1 MINLFDVEVAWID
14 TKEGLAWLKMKKGRL
29 AALPWPGAKAG
40 MRVVVSVSPNDI
52 VLCEEH
58 PGCCSARNILP
69 AVVESVRL
77 VKEGALVTVR
87 CGFSLVTRVSRGTV
101 SEMELRRGRPVFVL
115 VKAASIQPD
124 RAIHAAYRVSLPCK
138 KGYLGPE
145 TMDFLDCIERA
156 GSLTA
161 AAKDLGIH
169 YRTAWMKA
177 RAANKAWGEPLVA
190 RSSGGSGGGGT
201 SLTPEGRAVLTLAKK
216 LEGEGT

>member
-1 MINLFDVEVAWID
+1 MTNTFDVEVAWID
-14 TKEGLAWLKMKKGRL
+14 TKEGVAWLKMKKGRL

-40 MRVVVSVSPNDI
+40 MKVIVSISPNDI

-58 PGCCSARNILP
+58 PGPCSARNILP

-77 VKEGALVTVR
+77 VKEGALVTLR

-101 SEMELRRGRPVFVL
+101 SELELRRGRAVFVL
-115 VKAASIQPD
+115 IKAASIQPD
-124 RAIHAAYRVSLPCK
+124 RAIYAAYRVSLSGK
-138 KGYLGPE
+138 KGLLGPE
-145 TMDFLDCIERA
+145 AMDLLDCIERA

-161 AAKDLGIH
+161 AAGDLGIH

-177 RAANKAWGEPLVA
+177 RAANRVWGAPLVA

-201 SLTPEGRAVLTLAKK
+201 SLTPEGRAVLAFAKK
-216 LEGEGT
+216 LEGEGS

>member
-1 MINLFDVEVAWID
+1 MTNRFDVEVSRVDPKDSIV
-14 TKEGLAWLKMKKGRL
+14 WLKLKKGRL
-29 AALPWPGAKAG
+29 AALPWPGVRAG
-40 MRVVVSVSPNDI
+40 MKLSVSISPNDI

-58 PGCCSARNILP
+58 PGRCSARNILP
-69 AVVESVRL
+69 ALVGGVRL
-77 VKEGALVTVR
+77 VKEGALVTLR
-87 CGFSLVTRVSRGTV
+87 CGFSLVTRVSRRTV
-101 SEMELRRGRPVFVL
+101 SELDLRHGTAVFVL
-115 VKAASIQPD
+115 VKAASIHPD
-124 RAIHAAYRVSLPCK
+124 HAVQAAYRVSLAGK
-138 KGYLGPE
+138 KGLLGPE

-177 RAANKAWGEPLVA
+177 RAANQVWGLPLVA

-216 LEGEGT
+216 LEGEGS